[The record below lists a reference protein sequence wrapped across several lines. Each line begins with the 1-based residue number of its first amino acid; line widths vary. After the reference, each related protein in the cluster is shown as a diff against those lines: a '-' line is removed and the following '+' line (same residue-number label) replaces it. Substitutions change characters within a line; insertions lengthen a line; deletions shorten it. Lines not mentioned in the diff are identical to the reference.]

1 MRRRHA
7 LPRALCLA
15 AAACAASASAEVLV
29 GAAGERIPGRWIET
43 RDGVIVFES
52 PLLGRLRVPADRA
65 RVEADPPASSA
76 GQDATPPAMQAAG
89 TADAGP
95 PATDPAAR
103 AADAIAAPSPWSFDI
118 AVKLGADR
126 GSLKTPEDDLDATL
140 KLVRANA
147 AGELHATLDYNYK
160 RTDGVLKDDDLFA
173 SLTYDRLLSHDRFLA
188 GRGMIATELSS
199 EGYDATRA
207 LSLAYGWRLWEGRQ
221 RYLRIGP
228 AVGWLAMER
237 GPERFNGAAA
247 GLHARAQGPLWRRVD
262 FSAELQALDS
272 FQDGRYAALDLRV
285 RHALGERLYLALAW
299 NYLWSD
305 VDIESG
311 ITSEWRWVLGWRS
324 DPQE

>member
-1 MRRRHA
+1 MRPRHA
-7 LPRALCLA
+7 LLRALCLA
-15 AAACAASASAEVLV
+15 ATVCAATASAEVLV
-29 GAAGERIPGRWIET
+29 GTQGERIPGRWIET
-43 RDGVIVFES
+43 RDGVITFDS
-52 PLLGRLRVPADRA
+52 PLLGRLQVPADRA
-65 RVEADPPASSA
+65 RVEPDAPAASAASPGNATTSTQHAAD
-76 GQDATPPAMQAAG
+76 
-89 TADAGP
+89 
-95 PATDPAAR
+95 AAR
-103 AADAIAAPSPWSFDI
+103 AAAPTAATAAKASPWSFDI

-140 KLVRANA
+140 KLVRADA
-147 AGELHATLDYNYK
+147 AGELHATFDYNYK

-173 SLTYDRLLSHDRFLA
+173 SLSYDRLLSHERFLA
-188 GRGMIATELSS
+188 GRGMVATELSS

-237 GPERFNGAAA
+237 GPERFNGAAF

-262 FSAELQALDS
+262 FTAELQALDS
-272 FQDGRYAALDLRV
+272 FQDGRYAALDLRL

-324 DPQE
+324 DPRE

>member
-7 LPRALCLA
+7 LLRGLCLA
-15 AAACAASASAEVLV
+15 AAACAATASAEVLV
-29 GAAGERIPGRWIET
+29 GAQGERIPGRWIET
-43 RDGVIVFES
+43 RDGVITFDS
-52 PLLGRLRVPADRA
+52 PLLGRLKVPADRA
-65 RVEADPPASSA
+65 RVEPDAPAATAEERGQLHLPPAENE
-76 GQDATPPAMQAAG
+76 P
-89 TADAGP
+89 
-95 PATDPAAR
+95 DPALP
-103 AADAIAAPSPWSFDI
+103 AAKASPWSFDV

-140 KLVRANA
+140 KLVRADA
-147 AGELHATLDYNYK
+147 AGELHATIDYNYK

-173 SLTYDRLLSHDRFLA
+173 SLSYDRLLSHDRFLA
-188 GRGMIATELSS
+188 GRGMVATELSS
-199 EGYDATRA
+199 EGYDVTRS

-221 RYLRIGP
+221 RYVRIGP

-237 GPERFNGAAA
+237 GQERFNGAAF

-262 FSAELQALDS
+262 FTAELQALDS
-272 FQDGRYAALDLRV
+272 FQDGRYAALDLRL

-324 DPQE
+324 DPRE

>member
-65 RVEADPPASSA
+65 RVEPDAPAPTAVQDPP
-76 GQDATPPAMQAAG
+76 
-89 TADAGP
+89 P
-95 PATDPAAR
+95 PATKAAGIAAAGRPAAH
-103 AADAIAAPSPWSFDI
+103 AADAADATAAPSPWSFDI

-140 KLVRANA
+140 KLVRADA
-147 AGELHATLDYNYK
+147 AGELHATVDYNYK

-173 SLTYDRLLSHDRFLA
+173 SLTYDRLLSHERFLA
-188 GRGMIATELSS
+188 GRGMVATELSS
-199 EGYDATRA
+199 EGYDATRS

-237 GPERFNGAAA
+237 GQERFNGAAA
-247 GLHARAQGPLWRRVD
+247 GLYARAQGPLWRRVD

-272 FQDGRYAALDLRV
+272 FQDGRYAALDLRL
-285 RHALGERLYLALAW
+285 RHALGERFYLALAW

-324 DPQE
+324 DARD